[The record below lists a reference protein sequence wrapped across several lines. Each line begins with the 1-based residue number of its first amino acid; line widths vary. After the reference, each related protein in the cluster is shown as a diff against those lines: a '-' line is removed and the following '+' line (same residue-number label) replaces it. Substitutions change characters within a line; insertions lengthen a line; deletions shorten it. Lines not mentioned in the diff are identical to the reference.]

1 MSAYRNL
8 QNPLAEVF
16 GFPTIN
22 GTKDAERYR
31 RERLCPFNNKVPNC
45 TKDKA
50 NNPLRV
56 CSIFY
61 DNKAVITCP
70 VRFREGWIIAEDAA
84 RFFFLKGTSW
94 TSLTEIKLLDAG
106 NQTAGN
112 IDYVIVSYDEKGRL
126 TDFGA
131 LEVQAVYISGNSRN
145 PFEDYIKKPSKNFT
159 WRNGL
164 NYPKPDFLSSSRKRL
179 LPQMLYKGGILKTWK
194 KKQAV
199 ALQKTFFDTLPRL
212 PKVSREK
219 AEIAWLLYDLK
230 LNSRKNSYNL
240 DLSDVIYT
248 EFAPA
253 LRKISTPLPGNK
265 NGFVKFLQEK
275 LDEKL
280 ESTPPD
286 APALTDIL
294 EE

>member
-16 GFPTIN
+16 GFPTVN
-22 GTKDAERYR
+22 DTKDAQRYR

-50 NNPLRV
+50 NNPLGV
-56 CSIFY
+56 CSILH
-61 DNKAVITCP
+61 DGNAIITCP

-84 RFFFLKGTSW
+84 RFFFPKGTNW

-106 NQTAGN
+106 TQTAGN
-112 IDYVIVSYDEKGRL
+112 IDYVIVSYDEKGGL
-126 TDFGA
+126 TDFAA

-199 ALQKTFFDTLPRL
+199 ALQRSFFDTLPRL

-230 LNSRKNSYNL
+230 LNSKKNSYNL
-240 DLSDVIYT
+240 KLADVIYT
-248 EFAPA
+248 EFTPA

-265 NGFVKFLQEK
+265 NVFAKFLQEK

>member
-8 QNPLAEVF
+8 QNPLGEVF
-16 GFPTIN
+16 GFPTVN
-22 GTKDAERYR
+22 DAKDAERYR
-31 RERLCPFNNKVPNC
+31 RERLCPFNNRVPNC

-50 NNPLRV
+50 NNPLGV
-56 CSIFY
+56 CSILH
-61 DNKAVITCP
+61 DGNAIITCP

-84 RFFFLKGTSW
+84 RFFFPKGTNW
-94 TSLTEIKLLDAG
+94 TSLTEIKLLDAST
-106 NQTAGN
+106 QTAGN
-112 IDYVIVSYDEKGRL
+112 IDYVIVSYDEKGGL

-199 ALQKTFFDTLPRL
+199 ALQKSFFDTLPRL

-230 LNSRKNSYNL
+230 LNSKKNSYNL
-240 DLSDVIYT
+240 NLADVIYT
-248 EFAPA
+248 EFTPA

-265 NGFVKFLQEK
+265 NVFVKFLQEK

-286 APALTDIL
+286 APTLTDIL